1 MTNMHNGNKFVP
13 LKDVTTEAELY
24 VLDAKDKT
32 YKTAKTFKFD
42 LSDYNAADMNADLL
56 TYMKGHAADFG
67 RLYYTNNGDNVKQ
80 FDVIIPITI
89 GYTWGSF
96 ETEVKIRINATA
108 GNVSAK

>member
-1 MTNMHNGNKFVP
+1 
-13 LKDVTTEAELY
+13 
-24 VLDAKDKT
+24 
-32 YKTAKTFKFD
+32 
-42 LSDYNAADMNADLL
+42 
-56 TYMKGHAADFG
+56 MKGHAAEFG

-96 ETEVKIRINATA
+96 ETEVKIHINATA